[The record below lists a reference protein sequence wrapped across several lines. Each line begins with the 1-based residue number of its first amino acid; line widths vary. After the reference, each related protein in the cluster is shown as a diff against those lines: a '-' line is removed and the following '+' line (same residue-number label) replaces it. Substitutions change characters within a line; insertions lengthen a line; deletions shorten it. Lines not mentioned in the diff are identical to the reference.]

1 MIQKFFLP
9 FPDRPGS
16 GKIPQF
22 PGLEPVLISK
32 MSQFPVPVNPG
43 LERTTSAGRR
53 VAPIESDKRQL
64 MMIGP
69 ASYLPQK
76 SVKSV
81 ISVISVESVESV
93 ESVKSVNAKMSTKAL
108 STVLEEARRFVIFK
122 PIFDNVLG

>member
-32 MSQFPVPVNPG
+32 MSQFPVPVHPG
-43 LERTTSAGRR
+43 LERTTSAGSR

-69 ASYLPQK
+69 ASYLPKK

-81 ISVISVESVESV
+81 KSVDSIYSVE
-93 ESVKSVNAKMSTKAL
+93 SVNAKMSTKGL
-108 STVLEEARRFVIFK
+108 RTVVEEARRFVIFY
-122 PIFDNVLG
+122 NVLG